1 MPDQLL
7 DLISNKDIFLQLFN
21 LICILIAVYAI
32 AKIILGPK
40 RKKSDQN
47 HYALFGEYTKY
58 IPNIM
63 CYLRFPLG
71 GWLFCVYYFSALHTL
86 FFAVTFHFAFAL
98 ICLFDFLDGRFARKW
113 NAITEDGKSLDP
125 AADKWATFCLAVTAF
140 MFGELRWWV
149 LFIVFAREIISMLQ
163 RMRLRRKGED
173 ASAKWLGKLK
183 TGVQFTALYIIIIRS
198 GVLPDTV
205 FYEMIAKILPD
216 GFVLWGMILLCF
228 ATVISVF
235 PYFKSF
241 SYVNDYTRSQVKESP
256 RAWYIVM
263 IPNLFT
269 VGNYLCG
276 VTAVFFAMPEVEVAY
291 RPFVCLFWILAAGFC
306 DAFDGPL
313 ARKLNSHS
321 DFGAS
326 LDSSTDL
333 STFGLATAVII
344 FLRFSELR
352 GGLSYLGIVIAL
364 VYFVYVHLRLARFT
378 VLLNQN
384 TDKGE
389 KHDFV
394 GLPSPPGA
402 IAVLIAF
409 TFFNN
414 IFVLSLLIIMIS
426 LLMYSKLDFIS
437 HSNSINQPLYRFLLI
452 PATFVG
458 FFMLIGLI
466 FQQPFVTAHFVR
478 ELLVYFR
485 ICSWLL
491 AVSMFIYILDA
502 FRRTYVKS

>member
-1 MPDQLL
+1 MTHLIPDHDGLLQLL
-7 DLISNKDIFLQLFN
+7 NLILALISI
-21 LICILIAVYAI
+21 YAI
-32 AKIILGPK
+32 SIVILGSK
-40 RKKSDQN
+40 IKKPDQN
-47 HYALFGEYTKY
+47 HHPLFGQFTKN

-71 GWLFCVYYFSALHTL
+71 GWIFCVYYFPALHTP
-86 FFAVTFHFAFAL
+86 FFAFTFHLAFAFVC
-98 ICLFDFLDGRFARKW
+98 IFDSLDGKFARKW

-149 LFIVFAREIISMLQ
+149 LFVVFSREIISMLQ
-163 RMRLRRKGED
+163 RMVLRRRGED
-173 ASAKWLGKLK
+173 ASARWLGKLK
-183 TGVQFTALYIIIIRS
+183 TGVQFTVLYIVLIRS
-198 GVLPDTV
+198 EVLPDAV
-205 FYEMIAKILPD
+205 FYEKIAKLFPD
-216 GFVLWGMILLCF
+216 GLLLWGMILLCF
-228 ATVISVF
+228 ATIISVF

-241 SYVNDYTRSQVKESP
+241 SYVNDYTKSPFKESS

-291 RPFVCLFWILAAGFC
+291 RPFVCLFWILAAGLC

-313 ARKLNSHS
+313 ARTLNSHS
-321 DFGAS
+321 DFGAC

-333 STFGLATAVII
+333 STFGLATAIII
-344 FLRFSELR
+344 FLRFTEVQDTV
-352 GGLSYLGIVIAL
+352 SYLGIGIAL

-378 VLLNQN
+378 VSLNEKE
-384 TDKGE
+384 DKGK
-389 KHDFV
+389 KHDFE
-394 GLPSPPGA
+394 GMPSPIGA
-402 IAVLIAF
+402 ITVLIVF
-409 TFFNN
+409 TFFDN
-414 IFVLSLLIIMIS
+414 IIVLSALIILIS

-437 HSNSINQPLYRFLLI
+437 HSNSIHHPIYRYFLI
-452 PATFVG
+452 PSTFVG
-458 FFMLIGLI
+458 FFMLLALI
-466 FQQPFVTAHFVR
+466 FQQPFVTAHFAR

-491 AVSMFIYILDA
+491 TVSVFLYGFDA
-502 FRRTYVKS
+502 IKRTYVRS